1 MGRFRESMN
10 EDEGDGAGIDMSPL
24 IDCVFILLIFFIVT
38 TTFVEETG
46 VEVDKPQAAS
56 SVQLEKTS
64 ILLALTSKGEVVYDK
79 RDIGINSV
87 RATVRR
93 LLQKES
99 DVPVIIQADETAPTG
114 LLVRVIDEAKLG
126 GALKVS
132 LATSK
137 PGSN

>member
-1 MGRFRESMN
+1 MGRFREMPADDSS
-10 EDEGDGAGIDMSPL
+10 DVGVDISPL

-64 ILLALTSKGEVVYDK
+64 ILLALTEKGEVIYGGREIGFGGVRQLVK
-79 RDIGINSV
+79 R
-87 RATVRR
+87 T
-93 LLQKES
+93 LQKE
-99 DVPVIIQADETAPTG
+99 DVPVIIQVDAAADSG

-126 GALKVS
+126 GASKVS
-132 LATSK
+132 LATRK
-137 PGSN
+137 PQS

>member
-1 MGRFRESMN
+1 MGRFREITS
-10 EDEGDGAGIDMSPL
+10 EDGNDTGVDISPL

-64 ILLALTSKGEVVYDK
+64 ILLALTEKGEVVYGGREIGFNGIRQLVK
-79 RDIGINSV
+79 RM
-87 RATVRR
+87 
-93 LLQKES
+93 LQKE
-99 DVPVIIQADETAPTG
+99 DVPVIIQADTAAPSG

-126 GALKVS
+126 GATKVS
-132 LATSK
+132 LAARK
-137 PGSN
+137 PQS